1 MGALLCNHQF
11 FEITKTFGNAMGLQ
25 VNEMLTKHGFNV
37 EVIAYFK
44 DEGNNI
50 STMTIIMTSVI

>member
-1 MGALLCNHQF
+1 
-11 FEITKTFGNAMGLQ
+11 MGLQ
-25 VNEMLTKHGFNV
+25 VNEMLAIHGFNV

>member
-1 MGALLCNHQF
+1 MGALLNHQF

-25 VNEMLTKHGFNV
+25 VNEMLAKHGFNV

-50 STMTIIMTSVI
+50 STMIII